1 MYSYAGASANGVTS
15 DPVHQPA
22 TNRRLGG
29 LAPQA
34 AAAAQS
40 AGTASGTDVET
51 IMSSGPQLISE
62 MPLALQEGS
71 HSRRARAAS
80 RPRPPIRRLRRPRH
94 RLCRCSMFSQLFTT
108 GSTATACPGVSTAA
122 NESGA
127 AQSVGLGSGIGGTGA
142 GAPAISAGMGQ
153 ATFVGVLSVPTA
165 GPEQR
170 RRQALRLRCSSP
182 AGRHTGCAG
191 ECALGHTVD
200 DAGGQHGRT
209 RGLRFELHSTVIP
222 FTPAAGWPASPGQ
235 RSAGWLQT
243 KRGLNSS

>member
-1 MYSYAGASANGVTS
+1 
-15 DPVHQPA
+15 
-22 TNRRLGG
+22 
-29 LAPQA
+29 
-34 AAAAQS
+34 
-40 AGTASGTDVET
+40 
-51 IMSSGPQLISE
+51 MSSGPQLISE

-127 AQSVGLGSGIGGTGA
+127 AQSVGLGSGIGGIGA

-153 ATFVGVLSVPTA
+153 ATVVGVLSVPTA
-165 GPEQR
+165 GAGAAPPERRCGSPAR
-170 RRQALRLRCSSP
+170 RR
-182 AGRHTGCAG
+182 TGCAG

>member
-1 MYSYAGASANGVTS
+1 
-15 DPVHQPA
+15 
-22 TNRRLGG
+22 
-29 LAPQA
+29 
-34 AAAAQS
+34 
-40 AGTASGTDVET
+40 
-51 IMSSGPQLISE
+51 MSSGPQLISE

-80 RPRPPIRRLRRPRH
+80 RPRPPIRRLRHPRH
-94 RLCRCSMFSQLFTT
+94 QLCRCSMFSQLFTT

-165 GPEQR
+165 W
-170 RRQALRLRCSSP
+170 
-182 AGRHTGCAG
+182 
-191 ECALGHTVD
+191 
-200 DAGGQHGRT
+200 AGGKPSGCDAVRRHGAIPAAQASARSGIPSMMPVATTRT

-222 FTPAAGWPASPGQ
+222 FTPAAGWPASPGE
-235 RSAGWLQT
+235 RPAGWLQT

>member
-1 MYSYAGASANGVTS
+1 
-15 DPVHQPA
+15 
-22 TNRRLGG
+22 
-29 LAPQA
+29 
-34 AAAAQS
+34 
-40 AGTASGTDVET
+40 
-51 IMSSGPQLISE
+51 MSSGPQLISE

-71 HSRRARAAS
+71 HSRRARAAP

-94 RLCRCSMFSQLFTT
+94 RLCRRSMFSQLFTT

-127 AQSVGLGSGIGGTGA
+127 AQSVGLGQA
-142 GAPAISAGMGQ
+142 SAALAQ
-153 ATFVGVLSVPTA
+153 ARPRSPRVWVRPPLSVCCRCQPP

-182 AGRHTGCAG
+182 ARRHTGCAG

-209 RGLRFELHSTVIP
+209 RGLRFELHATVIP

-235 RSAGWLQT
+235 GSAGWLQT

>member
-1 MYSYAGASANGVTS
+1 
-15 DPVHQPA
+15 
-22 TNRRLGG
+22 
-29 LAPQA
+29 
-34 AAAAQS
+34 
-40 AGTASGTDVET
+40 
-51 IMSSGPQLISE
+51 MSSGPQLISE

-127 AQSVGLGSGIGGTGA
+127 AQSVGLGSGIGGIGA

-165 GPEQR
+165 WAGAAPPER
-170 RRQALRLRCSSP
+170 RCGSP
-182 AGRHTGCAG
+182 ARRHTGCAG

-209 RGLRFELHSTVIP
+209 RGLRFELHATVIP
-222 FTPAAGWPASPGQ
+222 FTPAARWPASPGQ
-235 RSAGWLQT
+235 GSAGWLQT

>member
-1 MYSYAGASANGVTS
+1 MYSYSPPARPAGRTS
-15 DPVHQPA
+15 KRSCRRVRSSSPKCLWSCRRARIAAGPGQP
-22 TNRRLGG
+22 RVLGHRFVVFVVLDIG
-29 LAPQA
+29 SVDA
-34 AAAAQS
+34 ACFPNS
-40 AGTASGTDVET
+40 
-51 IMSSGPQLISE
+51 
-62 MPLALQEGS
+62 
-71 HSRRARAAS
+71 SRRAARPLLTRA
-80 RPRPPIRRLRRPRH
+80 
-94 RLCRCSMFSQLFTT
+94 
-108 GSTATACPGVSTAA
+108 VSTAA

-153 ATFVGVLSVPTA
+153 APLSVCCRCQPP

-182 AGRHTGCAG
+182 ARHHTGCAG
-191 ECALGHTVD
+191 LCALGHTVD

>member
-165 GPEQR
+165 W
-170 RRQALRLRCSSP
+170 
-182 AGRHTGCAG
+182 AG
-191 ECALGHTVD
+191 
-200 DAGGQHGRT
+200 
-209 RGLRFELHSTVIP
+209 
-222 FTPAAGWPASPGQ
+222 AAPPASPPVAMQ
-235 RSAGWLQT
+235 FAGTAPYRLRRRVRT
-243 KRGLNSS
+243 RAYRR

>member
-1 MYSYAGASANGVTS
+1 
-15 DPVHQPA
+15 
-22 TNRRLGG
+22 
-29 LAPQA
+29 
-34 AAAAQS
+34 
-40 AGTASGTDVET
+40 
-51 IMSSGPQLISE
+51 MSSGPQLISE
-62 MPLALQEGS
+62 MPLALQEGCIAAGPGQPRVLGHRFVVFVVLDIGS
-71 HSRRARAAS
+71 VGAACFPNSSRRAARPLLARASVPRLTNRGRPSRSGSVQAS
-80 RPRPPIRRLRRPRH
+80 AALAQARPRSPRVWVRPPLSVC
-94 RLCRCSMFSQLFTT
+94 CRCQ
-108 GSTATACPGVSTAA
+108 P
-122 NESGA
+122 
-127 AQSVGLGSGIGGTGA
+127 
-142 GAPAISAGMGQ
+142 P
-153 ATFVGVLSVPTA
+153 

-182 AGRHTGCAG
+182 ARRHTGCAG